1 MNEVTFVFEPYLWNE
16 NGTYTIET
24 ESDAQKVADWFKDLN
39 SWKEEDEYETISFEP
54 VTSGYIK
61 CTFTTYVKD
70 HDDNL
75 IEYLLDPDDDGNHPI
90 KFGNEEYLCMGKN
103 IS

>member
-1 MNEVTFVFEPYLWNE
+1 MKEVTFVFEPYLWNE

-39 SWKEEDEYETISFEP
+39 SWKEYETISFEP
-54 VTSGYIK
+54 VTGGYIE
-61 CTFTTYVKD
+61 CTFTTYED
-70 HDDNL
+70 GDL
-75 IEYLLDPDDDGNHPI
+75 IENLLDPDDDGNHPI
-90 KFGNEEYLCMGKN
+90 KFGKEEYLCMGKN